1 LLLSD
6 KRKKK
11 VEKLSQRWAK
21 ISQSPLSL
29 SLSLSFFLSLSLS
42 PPLAATLNGVSA
54 ATAAAGLN
62 FGVKENLGGLK
73 TRRRRRRRRR

>member
-11 VEKLSQRWAK
+11 EEKLSQRWAK

-29 SLSLSFFLSLSLS
+29 SLSLSFSLSLSL
-42 PPLAATLNGVSA
+42 AASG
-54 ATAAAGLN
+54 GN
-62 FGVKENLGGLK
+62 FEWSVGGYCCC
-73 TRRRRRRRRR
+73 RA